1 MKVLDE
7 PLGLTI
13 AGGLDKLSMARVE
26 HLRAGGLASR
36 CDLLQVGDIISSVNG
51 INTSRLKHDDII
63 NLLKNVGNVLNL
75 GIDYELPPTFPPS
88 PNQVQKIVAVNLP
101 RDEVPGS
108 GRGIVLRGGVNNE
121 DPMKTRPLVVSFI
134 RPGSLCDPN
143 TPVKVGDRL
152 VAAGNNRLDSCTLD
166 EALAIID
173 REEVFTFQYSAQIVD
188 QVQNAKGPLSIEVA
202 KPPGS
207 NLGVNLS
214 VTVINHRHVICISE
228 IVAASIADRC
238 GALHVGDQ
246 VIRIDG
252 HHVEQ
257 LTLDDATRL
266 LSSPSD
272 QIKLEILPVSHVRL
286 SIEGP
291 KSIGYPGRYTPSI
304 GPGST
309 YGLNTGTFS
318 RSGTMMSSKSNT
330 FSRMRGRKLKSGM
343 SQMSVASFDPYAQP
357 NQGSVQI
364 TILLITKKCSRV
376 TRVEIAGTGNCLLD
390 HTRFINC
397 ENDLIKFAS

>member
-1 MKVLDE
+1 MVLFINTKLVEKLLKVGFRLVKDSDE

-88 PNQVQKIVAVNLP
+88 PHQVQKIVTVNLP

-108 GRGIVLRGGVNNE
+108 GRGIVLRGGVNKE

-134 RPGSLCDPN
+134 RPGSLCDAN
-143 TPVKVGDRL
+143 TPIKVGDRM

-173 REEVFTFQYSAQIVD
+173 REEVFTVQYSAQIVD

-214 VTVINHRHVICISE
+214 VTVINHRHVIVISE

-304 GPGST
+304 GPGTS
-309 YGLNTGTFS
+309 YSHLNTGTFS
-318 RSGTMMSSKSNT
+318 RSGTMLSSKSNT
-330 FSRMRGRKLKSGM
+330 FSRMRGRKLKSGL

-357 NQGSVQI
+357 NQGQCSTRNNLTHVQ
-364 TILLITKKCSRV
+364 C
-376 TRVEIAGTGNCLLD
+376 
-390 HTRFINC
+390 
-397 ENDLIKFAS
+397 IK